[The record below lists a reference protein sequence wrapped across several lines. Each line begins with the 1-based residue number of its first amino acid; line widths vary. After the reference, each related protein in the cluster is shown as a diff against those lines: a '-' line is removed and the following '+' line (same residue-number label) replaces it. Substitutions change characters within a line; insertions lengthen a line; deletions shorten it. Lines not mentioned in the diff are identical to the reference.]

1 MLVSVI
7 TPTWNRHDLLLNRCI
22 PSVEAQ
28 TYPDIEHIIVS
39 DGPDPDLAAK
49 LSKRLPTR
57 PFYLEFAE
65 RDAGLGELPRPRG
78 LELAQGELIAYMD
91 VDNAYRPQDIE
102 RLVNALGD
110 RDFSYS
116 QMLRHY
122 TNGHS
127 DILGTLHPYYGG
139 IDTSMVLHRREL
151 LEKATWR
158 VDYPVFGAPDW
169 DLIDRWLQAGTT
181 WSFVDEITVDY
192 YMKA

>member
-39 DGPDPDLAAK
+39 DGPDPDL
-49 LSKRLPTR
+49 
-57 PFYLEFAE
+57 
-65 RDAGLGELPRPRG
+65 
-78 LELAQGELIAYMD
+78 
-91 VDNAYRPQDIE
+91 
-102 RLVNALGD
+102 LGD